1 VYALLFILEKGTAR
15 SEGLAWRHILRVG
28 LQSMVIVTEFGCL
41 VHEYVECFGQLVF
54 PRPEVCPHCHVLDVL
69 IGHGVYERKALSQT
83 QVYVLRI
90 KRWYCKAC
98 QRTVSLLPSF
108 LLRFRHYLL
117 VVIQSVVVTR
127 FEDAASWA
135 QVAQRCAVE
144 GAPSSRTIRRWCDS
158 LAEHASAW
166 WAAVQQALAEHNAAS
181 PLLDPLGE
189 AAGPRDA
196 PRALL
201 QAALHLLA
209 WAKTQ
214 WPALADYGLA
224 DRFRFLWHWGASR
237 GLGRL
242 I

>member
-1 VYALLFILEKGTAR
+1 MAI
-15 SEGLAWRHILRVG
+15 
-28 LQSMVIVTEFGCL
+28 VIEFGCP
-41 VHEYVECFGQLVF
+41 VHEYVARFPLLEF
-54 PRPEVCPHCHVLDVL
+54 PRPEVCPHCHAVQLF
-69 IGHGVYERKALSQT
+69 IGHGFCLRKALSPT
-83 QVYVLRI
+83 QVYLVYL

-98 QRTVSLLPSF
+98 HHTVSLLPSF

-117 VVIQSVVVTR
+117 DVIQSVVVAR
-127 FEDAASWA
+127 FEDHASWQQLA
-135 QVAQRCAVE
+135 RQCAVE
-144 GAPSSRTIRRWCDS
+144 GAPAPRTQRRWCVS
-158 LAEHASAW
+158 FAAHAPAWLGPVLETLAEHDAR
-166 WAAVQQALAEHNAAS
+166 S

-189 AAGPRDA
+189 NAGPRDA

-214 WPALADYGLA
+214 WPEVITYGLA
-224 DRFRFLWHWGASR
+224 DRLRFLWHWGAGQ